1 MKKYMGRDKSTNKH
15 TNRHFNTM
23 NRPGLR
29 VGSIEKKVVMR
40 NAYYIY
46 ISIFEEKYC
55 DNKLFCVVKVKVPK
69 THILTNLKLSLA
81 SNVPFHKSLLQ
92 ILDKTES

>member
-46 ISIFEEKYC
+46 ISIFEE
-55 DNKLFCVVKVKVPK
+55 NIV
-69 THILTNLKLSLA
+69 TTNCFVL
-81 SNVPFHKSLLQ
+81 
-92 ILDKTES
+92 